1 VKFKTKLIEERFKL
15 CHQKLKD
22 IAEDLD
28 HLCDEAGEELVITE
42 SFTTKSEDSKV
53 KGRMSDTHRTGRALD
68 IRVKDWD
75 KIFINEFIYYA
86 NTRYK
91 PYAAVLKDGTRQL
104 IKYGDKLHLDH
115 IHLQLNRSFTM
126 PKIKE
131 DN

>member
-1 VKFKTKLIEERFKL
+1 MKFKTKLIEERFKL
-15 CHQKLKD
+15 CHKKLQE

-42 SFTTKSEDSKV
+42 SFTTKAEDDKV
-53 KGRMSDTHRTGRALD
+53 KRQSSTHREGRAID
-68 IRVKDWD
+68 IRVKDFD
-75 KIFINEFIYYA
+75 SIFLNELIYYA

-91 PYAAVLKDGTRQL
+91 PYGAVSSDGTRKL
-104 IKYGDKLHLDH
+104 VVYGDKRHLDH

-126 PKIKE
+126 PEIKD